1 MEKEYV
7 NEQALNI
14 DGEAFEAAMKAYME
28 DKGQDK
34 LIAFMEALN
43 KATFLVPVDF
53 PKDIAPEVLQ
63 KMQNGEPLQPD
74 ELPRMVP
81 VIFTNKAG
89 NRLAPAFSSRAQL
102 PEEMD
107 FKAILPVDFKAVLQ
121 VAMAE
126 DVNAKG
132 ILINPNTTRLILN
145 PNLLTLM
152 QKVVAGEDVETVLR
166 ESGNGNQGQKE
177 IRMTQDQFHVFIR
190 RNMEVGIIPKKMFA
204 DKDKFMEELEEKREE
219 MILEIYRSA
228 YNDPVPFPY
237 TENDFDVMMLD
248 ISDTLS
254 VASIGLPT
262 KNMAPGTC
270 TSVYV
275 VRNPQT
281 NEMRYYTI
289 ERTQEED
296 ASKLGQVLE
305 DGTYNVIGD
314 APAPGCEIS
323 GILEMLQAEG

>member
-14 DGEAFEAAMKAYME
+14 NGEAFEAAMKAYME

-34 LIAFMEALN
+34 LIAVMDALN

-102 PEEMD
+102 PEKMD

-152 QKVVAGEDVETVLR
+152 QKIVAGEDVETVLR
-166 ESGNGNQGQKE
+166 ESGTERDPHDAGS
-177 IRMTQDQFHVFIR
+177 V
-190 RNMEVGIIPKKMFA
+190 PC
-204 DKDKFMEELEEKREE
+204 
-219 MILEIYRSA
+219 IY
-228 YNDPVPFPY
+228 
-237 TENDFDVMMLD
+237 
-248 ISDTLS
+248 
-254 VASIGLPT
+254 
-262 KNMAPGTC
+262 
-270 TSVYV
+270 
-275 VRNPQT
+275 PQ
-281 NEMRYYTI
+281 EYGSRHHS
-289 ERTQEED
+289 EED
-296 ASKLGQVLE
+296 VCRQRQIYG
-305 DGTYNVIGD
+305 GTGRK
-314 APAPGCEIS
+314 A
-323 GILEMLQAEG
+323 